1 MERLSQEG
9 LKAGSIGVACSK
21 HELAQAHQ
29 QVEALL
35 TYLIHGA
42 RKPFAHTYQPPA
54 GTALRSDADAI
65 HTVTIRNARHC
76 GFSIDKEGFELVRF
90 PTDVRNFYDDEEVRS
105 LYYPEIVH
113 RLKQLTGGTKVVVSN
128 HVVRNAGKAVHDK
141 GSVREPS
148 LRVHND
154 YTIRSAPQRVRDLLE
169 KAEAERLLRYR
180 FAAINVWRTIHR
192 PLKNMPLALCDAQS
206 VQFCDLVATDLILR
220 DRVSET
226 YRLTHNPNHRW
237 YYFPDMQPDEAI
249 LIKCYDS
256 DNGRAK
262 FTPHAAFNDPTTPPE
277 APPRESIEVRAFVF
291 FEACTNPMWQPGERS
306 DLS

>member
-1 MERLSQEG
+1 MKRLSQEC
-9 LKAGSIGVACSK
+9 LETGSFVVACSK
-21 HELAQAHQ
+21 HEWAGAQQ

-35 TYLIHGA
+35 TYLIHTD

-54 GTALRSDADAI
+54 GTARRSDADAI

-76 GFSIDKEGFELVRF
+76 GFSIDKEGFELVKF
-90 PTDVRNFYDDEEVRS
+90 PTNVRDFYDDEEVKS
-105 LYYPEIVH
+105 LYYPEIVQ
-113 RLKQLTGGTKVVVSN
+113 RLKQLTGGTVIVSN
-128 HVVRNAGKAVHDK
+128 HVVRNAGNTVHEK
-141 GSVREPS
+141 SSVQGAS

-154 YTIRSAPQRVRDLLE
+154 YTVRSAPQRVRDLLE

-180 FAAINVWRTIHR
+180 LAAINVWRTIR
-192 PLKNMPLALCDAQS
+192 GPVKNMPLALCDAQS
-206 VQFCDLVATDLILR
+206 VELSDLVATDLILR

-262 FTPHAAFNDPTTPPE
+262 FTPHAAFDDPTTPPE
-277 APPRESIEVRAFVF
+277 APPRESIEVRALVF